1 MAAYIIRRLAAILP
15 MLFLVLIIV
24 FFLIR
29 LIPGDPAAVML
40 GPDASPKDIERLRH
54 LMGLDQPLMVQ
65 FGRYLLRV
73 FRGDFGMS
81 IAFHMPVTK
90 LILQRLETSFLLAL
104 CSAVVVFC
112 LGVPPGILA
121 AVKRNTWIDQCL
133 LMFALLG
140 ASIPSFWLGLML
152 MLAFAV
158 KIPLFPTSG
167 FSSVFQTGNL
177 ANFRYLVLPS
187 LTLGFVNSALVA
199 RLTRSSMLEVLQED
213 YIRVARSKGVRE
225 SRVILKHA
233 LRNAAIPIVTVFSF
247 TFAGLMSSAV
257 VTESVFALPGVGR
270 LVVESVLRRDY
281 PTIQGL
287 MIMIAFLYL
296 IINLITDITYAF
308 IDPRIR
314 YD

>member
-1 MAAYIIRRLAAILP
+1 MAAYITRRLVAIVP
-15 MLFLVLIIV
+15 TLFLVLTIT

-40 GPDASPKDIERLRH
+40 GPDASPEDIERLRH

-73 FRGDFGMS
+73 FRGDLGMS
-81 IAFHMPVTK
+81 IAFHMPVTR
-90 LILQRLETSFLLAL
+90 LILQRVETSFLLAL
-104 CSAVVVFC
+104 CSAFVVFC

-121 AVKRNTWIDQCL
+121 AVKRNTWIDQFL

-140 ASIPSFWLGLML
+140 ASLPSFWLGLML

-158 KIPLFPTSG
+158 KVPLFPTSG
-167 FSSVFQTGNL
+167 FSSVFKTGNL

-213 YIRVARSKGVRE
+213 YVRVARSKGVRE

-287 MIMIAFLYL
+287 MILIAFLYL